1 MNTVIVNLDHLRSE
15 GQGAEGNI
23 VENPEE
29 GSYLPNKYF
38 SKVTSQRSIH
48 ILFCVR
54 QLSKPM
60 TKT

>member
-1 MNTVIVNLDHLRSE
+1 MNAVVADLDHLRSK
-15 GQGAEGNI
+15 GQEAEGNI
-23 VENPEE
+23 LENPEE